1 MGIKARQAN
10 IENLLM
16 KDDEELGIDREELI
30 IQQQELLFDLN
41 AAQEK
46 MKAGADVAKI
56 MENLE
61 ASKKFIR
68 ESLRNEKD
76 KSISYVP
83 EQGEKPEE
91 DVPLSEEEK
100 DHPNFPV
107 ASKA

>member
-83 EQGEKPEE
+83 EQGALMHNPI
-91 DVPLSEEEK
+91 LS
-100 DHPNFPV
+100 
-107 ASKA
+107 